1 MYLNLTNDSEVTIVQ
16 SCQYYWKFLFE
27 PKEVTYRLRNL
38 SLMKVRFGETLNSEV
53 VENSI
58 RFLKRVETQN
68 FGTERRNHEGWNLIG
83 LSRYDFESESI
94 FLSFFW
100 FFRICFLSQY
110 ECMMS
115 CNMSTLYVPHQKK
128 ILCQIWL
135 TYSRW

>member
-68 FGTERRNHEGWNLIG
+68 FDTERRNHEGWNLIG